1 MHHRPQAHYACR
13 LSIAEQ
19 IANTPHSS
27 AFSLSWTISK
37 LQRLSLFALPSC
49 GRKTF
54 YALET
59 FLERSCPSTSNVLV
73 HYWRTPALETFP
85 KVSTLSLSAF
95 PAVAS
100 KIFYVL
106 ETFPKRSCP
115 NTRSVPMHYWH
126 TLKIETFPEAQRL
139 SLSAFTGCGLQN
151 LLRASNIPWTIT
163 TQMYTSAHWNA
174 TETQALTGTRQRYTF
189 IFFILDHRYRK
200 WTKIYRIH
208 KK

>member
-59 FLERSCPSTSNVLV
+59 FLERSSPSTSNVLV

-100 KIFYVL
+100 KVIYVL

-126 TLKIETFPEAQRL
+126 TLKIETFPKVQRL
-139 SLSAFTGCGLQN
+139 SLSAFAGCGLQHLLQN
-151 LLRASNIPWTIT
+151 SLRASNLFSTVSTYERTI
-163 TQMYTSAHWNA
+163 
-174 TETQALTGTRQRYTF
+174 
-189 IFFILDHRYRK
+189 
-200 WTKIYRIH
+200 
-208 KK
+208 